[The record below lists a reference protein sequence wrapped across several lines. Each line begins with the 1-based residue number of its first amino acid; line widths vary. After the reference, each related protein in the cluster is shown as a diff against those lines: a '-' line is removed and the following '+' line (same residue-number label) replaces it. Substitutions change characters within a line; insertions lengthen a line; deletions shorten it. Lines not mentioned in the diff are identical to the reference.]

1 MFHKVVIWFSL
12 GRRAEYLNLVFWIQ
26 SILDTD
32 KDRENGDGRLNVNS
46 TNIKQG
52 YKIQGI
58 QLFVDK

>member
-1 MFHKVVIWFSL
+1 MIWFSL
-12 GRRAEYLNLVFWIQ
+12 GERAEYLNLVFWIQ
-26 SILDTD
+26 SILDKD

-46 TNIKQG
+46 TKMKQG

>member
-12 GRRAEYLNLVFWIQ
+12 GERAEYLNLVFWIQ
-26 SILDTD
+26 SILDKD

-46 TNIKQG
+46 TKMKQG

>member
-12 GRRAEYLNLVFWIQ
+12 ERGAEYLNLVFWIQ

-32 KDRENGDGRLNVNS
+32 KDRQTGDGRLNVNS
-46 TNIKQG
+46 TKIKQG